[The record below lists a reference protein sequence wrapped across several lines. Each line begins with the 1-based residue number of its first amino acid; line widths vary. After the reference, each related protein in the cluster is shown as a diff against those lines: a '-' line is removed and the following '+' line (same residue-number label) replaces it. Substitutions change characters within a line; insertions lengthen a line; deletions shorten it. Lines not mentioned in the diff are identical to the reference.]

1 MTEYCPMQEMAG
13 DKQLLGLVT
22 TDYYPPNSSL
32 QCEHFFF
39 PLTLSTRSWPVVVPP
54 TSRGGTWGPA
64 RGPAGGPG
72 EELQQHR
79 GTVNIQ
85 MQNQR

>member
-1 MTEYCPMQEMAG
+1 MSR
-13 DKQLLGLVT
+13 DKQS
-22 TDYYPPNSSL
+22 YYPPNSSL

-39 PLTLSTRSWPVVVPP
+39 PLTLSTRSWPGGGPP

-85 MQNQR
+85 SQKQR